1 MYQFERVNTGSAANK
16 AHAKLLADVFGKPEL
31 FTETFIDW
39 QYAQNPAGK
48 IVGFN
53 AMAGDTIAGHYVTQP
68 LVAKLNGQSTKGLLS
83 LNTATH
89 NDHRGKGL
97 FTQLAEKSYEA
108 AAAEGY
114 GFVIGV
120 ANQNSVHGFLKK
132 LGFASLG
139 LLKAK
144 IGLGSVPIPGT
155 GSSVEYERIWDVESL
170 KWRLNNPSNKYFTK
184 HNSTVTYFSKTHLPM
199 VKANLISLD
208 KNGAYP
214 KKEDMPFSPFTLYIG
229 LDPAINFNG
238 SLFFDIPERYK
249 SAPLHLIFK
258 DLTGKGLKPNPENM
272 RFRLL
277 DFDAY

>member
-1 MYQFERVNTGSAANK
+1 MYQFERVKTDSAANS

-31 FTETFIDW
+31 FTEKFIDW
-39 QYAQNPAGK
+39 QYAQNPSGK

-68 LVAKLNGQSTKGLLS
+68 LVANFNGNFTKGLLS

-97 FTQLAEKSYEA
+97 FTQLAEKSYDA

-120 ANQNSVHGFLKK
+120 ANQNSVHGFLNK

-144 IGLGSVPIPGT
+144 IGLGNVPATT
-155 GSSVEYERIWDVESL
+155 GSVGYERLWSETDL
-170 KWRLNNPSNKYFTK
+170 KWRLANPCNQYYKAEGSG
-184 HNSTVTYFSKTHLPM
+184 VTYFSKTHIGLI
-199 VKANLISLD
+199 KANLINLPKGNHPD
-208 KNGAYP
+208 KP
-214 KKEDMPFSPFTLYIG
+214 SVPFAPLTLYIG
-229 LDPAINFNG
+229 LDPALNLG
-238 SLFFDIPERYK
+238 KHLFVDIPERYK
-249 SAPLHLIFK
+249 SSPLHLIFK
-258 DLTGKGLKPNPENM
+258 DLTGKNQKPDPQNM

>member
-1 MYQFERVNTGSAANK
+1 MYQFERVKTDSAANS
-16 AHAKLLADVFGKPEL
+16 AHAKLLADVFGNPEL
-31 FTETFIDW
+31 FTEKFIDW
-39 QYAQNPAGK
+39 QYAQNPSGK

-68 LVAKLNGQSTKGLLS
+68 LVANFNGNLTKGLLS

-114 GFVIGV
+114 EFVIGV
-120 ANQNSVHGFLKK
+120 ANQNSVHGFLNK

-144 IGLGSVPIPGT
+144 IGLGKVPEIIT
-155 GSSVEYERIWDVESL
+155 GSKVDYERAWNAETL
-170 KWRLNNPSNKYFTK
+170 NWRLANPSNTYYSQQ
-184 HNSTVTYFSKTHLPM
+184 NSDVTYFSKTHLPM
-199 VKANLISLD
+199 VKASLITLAKSST
-208 KNGAYP
+208 YP
-214 KKEDMPFSPFTLYIG
+214 KKEQMPFSPFTLYIG
-229 LDPAINFNG
+229 LDPAINFGG
-238 SLFFDIPERYK
+238 SLFLDIPERYK

-258 DLTGKGLKPNPENM
+258 DLTGKNKKPDPQNM